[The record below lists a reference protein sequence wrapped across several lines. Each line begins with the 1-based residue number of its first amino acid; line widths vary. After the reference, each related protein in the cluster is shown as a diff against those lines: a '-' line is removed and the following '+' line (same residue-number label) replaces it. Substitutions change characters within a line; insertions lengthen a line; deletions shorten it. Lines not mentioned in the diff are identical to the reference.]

1 MKDNFEKLS
10 EKLKGSFQETSKS
23 LGNVLGNYKYKLEQ
37 GLRYKIFKCPSCS
50 QKLRVPRGR
59 GNIIVKCK
67 RCGIEFKGK
76 C

>member
-1 MKDNFEKLS
+1 MNEKFEKLNYR
-10 EKLKGSFQETSKS
+10 LKNSFNEASKS
-23 LGNVLGNYKYKLEQ
+23 LNNVLGNYKNKLEN
-37 GLRYKIFKCPSCS
+37 GLKYKIFTCPSCS

-59 GNIIVKCK
+59 GNIVIRCK